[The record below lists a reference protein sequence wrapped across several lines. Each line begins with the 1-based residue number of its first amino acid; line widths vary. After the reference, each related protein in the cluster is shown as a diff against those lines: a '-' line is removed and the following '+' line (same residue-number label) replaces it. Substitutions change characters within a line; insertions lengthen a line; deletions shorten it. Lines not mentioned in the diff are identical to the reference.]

1 MRRKITNMRRYTANA
16 LFPYDNDE
24 DGVSKESKLWS
35 VLTKVLIPL
44 GAGFA
49 ALLAVLIQK
58 VPLWVTVVVVAYL
71 VVTALV
77 VVALPAFQLYKKLR
91 DMKMNR
97 DVARHYLP
105 LISRFVVTLK
115 PNLDE
120 SRGDSVY
127 YLWKSAISLE
137 DGLEQRQ
144 KQIRPDHDHLRS
156 LKLWLDSIDAR
167 LNSKHKRDFDIL
179 CEELA
184 DVVLQY
190 NGLCQKAH
198 REIEA
203 ALVNKKPEEHKLRP
217 LKQDWANARDKH
229 NQTVK
234 AWTDLAKN
242 INHDS
247 HRRICFDTCELL
259 KTIES

>member
-1 MRRKITNMRRYTANA
+1 MRRYTANA
-16 LFPYDNDE
+16 MSPFGNDE
-24 DGVSKESKLWS
+24 DDVSRESKLWS

-49 ALLAVLIQK
+49 ALLVLLIQK
-58 VPLWVTVVVVAYL
+58 VPFWVTVVVVAYL

-77 VVALPAFQLYKKLR
+77 VVALPVFHLYQKLR
-91 DMKMNR
+91 DMKMNC

-120 SRGDSVY
+120 SRGDNVY

-137 DGLEQRQ
+137 EGLDLKQ
-144 KQIRPDHDHLRS
+144 KQIRPDNDHLRT
-156 LKLWLDSIDAR
+156 LKLWLDSIDVR
-167 LNSKHKRDFDIL
+167 LNRKHKRDFDIL
-179 CEELA
+179 CDELA
-184 DVVLQY
+184 YVVLQY

-198 REIEA
+198 REIETA
-203 ALVNKKPEEHKLRP
+203 VVYKKPEDYKLRT